1 MSPRLLSWVRPLV
14 GVVGFFA
21 AWQLLCLAGIVDPI
35 LLPTPGK
42 TAAATWKGLADG
54 PIATDLYRS
63 VERTILSF
71 AIATAIA
78 VPLGVF
84 LGSSEP
90 LYRSVEFVIDF
101 FRSTPASAMFPLFL
115 VLFGVGNRTKI
126 AVAAFGAALVILFNT
141 AYGVINA
148 RKGRVLAARVMG
160 ASRIRLLTD
169 VLLWESMPQTLVG
182 MRAGVSLSLIIV
194 IVAEMFIGSTD
205 GLGYRLV
212 TSQMVFDMPVMYGVI
227 FIAGGLGY
235 GLNLLCLGVEKV
247 FVHWS
252 GK

>member
-1 MSPRLLSWVRPLV
+1 MKDWLMPFA
-14 GVVGFFA
+14 GVIAFFA
-21 AWQLLCLAGIVDPI
+21 GWQLLCMTGLIDPI
-35 LLPTPGK
+35 LLPTPWK
-42 TAAATWKGLADG
+42 TAVETWKGLVNG
-54 PIATDLYRS
+54 TITVDLWMT
-63 VERTILSF
+63 VERTLLSF
-71 AIATAIA
+71 LIAALIA

-84 LGSSEP
+84 LGSSER
-90 LYRSVEFVIDF
+90 LYRSVEFLIDF
-101 FRSTPASAMFPLFL
+101 FRSTPASAVFPLFL

-126 AVAAFGAALVILFNT
+126 AVATFGAALVILFNA

-148 RKGRVLAARVMG
+148 RKGRVLAARAMG
-160 ASRIRLLTD
+160 ASSLRLLTD
-169 VLLWESMPQTLVG
+169 VLFWESMPQILVG

-194 IVAEMFIGSTD
+194 IVAEMFIGSID

-212 TSQMVFDMPVMYGVI
+212 TAQMVFDMPVMYGVI

-235 GLNLLCLGVEKV
+235 GLNLLFLAVEKN